1 MAKEFVQM
9 RRDPTTMA
17 MLIGIPLVQL
27 ILFGFAINMDP
38 KNLPTAV
45 LNQDQSQYSRQF
57 LYAMENTRYFHF
69 IEQPKS
75 EKEASAWL
83 KQGKVLFVVNIPAHF
98 EKDVIRGREPSI
110 LVEADATDPG
120 ASGFALASLG
130 PLTEQLFKID
140 SQGVLKK
147 TLPAPPPFKI
157 EVHAKY
163 NPLRITQFNIV
174 PGLLGVVLTM
184 TMVMITA
191 ISITKEN
198 ERGTIENLLF
208 VARLYQLDNK
218 KECVKAILES
228 FGLTER
234 KDQLTGTLSGG
245 WKQRV
250 ALAACLLHKP
260 TLLLLDEPTAG
271 VDPKARRVFWSHIH
285 ELSREGVTT
294 LVSTHYMDEAAHCN
308 RLAYLAQGELIV
320 QGTTTDIISH
330 AKLSAYE
337 VKGEKL
343 PLLLDCLE
351 KIEGVEEIT
360 LLEDRLHI
368 TGKKSELTTQI
379 LKQVLDKKMV
389 SIQSVPPLLED
400 AFISL
405 VNQSELPYEG

>member
-1 MAKEFVQM
+1 MS
-9 RRDPTTMA
+9 P
-17 MLIGIPLVQL
+17 
-27 ILFGFAINMDP
+27 
-38 KNLPTAV
+38 
-45 LNQDQSQYSRQF
+45 
-57 LYAMENTRYFHF
+57 
-69 IEQPKS
+69 
-75 EKEASAWL
+75 
-83 KQGKVLFVVNIPAHF
+83 
-98 EKDVIRGREPSI
+98 
-110 LVEADATDPG
+110 
-120 ASGFALASLG
+120 
-130 PLTEQLFKID
+130 KID
-140 SQGVLKK
+140 SPIIDVTRLNKYFDDKHVVKDISLRVQPGDIFGFLGPNGSGK
-147 TLPAPPPFKI
+147 TTTI
-157 EVHAKY
+157 
-163 NPLRITQFNIV
+163 RILC
-174 PGLLGVVLTM
+174 GLLKATSGTGTCIGYPLNSPEIKKKVGYM
-184 TMVMITA
+184 TQHF
-191 ISITKEN
+191 SFYKELSVQ
-198 ERGTIENLLF
+198 ENLLF

>member
-198 ERGTIENLLF
+198 ERGTIENLL
-208 VARLYQLDNK
+208 AMPTKPL
-218 KECVKAILES
+218 EIIL
-228 FGLTER
+228 G
-234 KDQLTGTLSGG
+234 KIIPYILTGFL
-245 WKQRV
+245 QV
-250 ALAACLLHKP
+250 LLILIAGELIFHIP
-260 TLLLLDEPTAG
+260 MQGSILLLLLLCIPFIAANLAVGLTFSTIASNQLQAMQSTMFFFL
-271 VDPKARRVFWSHIH
+271 PSIL
-285 ELSREGVTT
+285 LSGF
-294 LVSTHYMDEAAHCN
+294 MFPFKGMPIW
-308 RLAYLAQGELIV
+308 AQSIGQV
-320 QGTTTDIISH
+320 
-330 AKLSAYE
+330 
-337 VKGEKL
+337 L
-343 PLLLDCLE
+343 PLTHFLPIVRGILLKGNGFVDCW
-351 KIEGVEEIT
+351 KDIWP
-360 LLEDRLHI
+360 
-368 TGKKSELTTQI
+368 I
-379 LKQVLDKKMV
+379 LVFAICAL
-389 SIQSVPPLLED
+389 
-400 AFISL
+400 FISL
-405 VNQSELPYEG
+405 VRFKKTLD